1 MTKGKSKS
9 LVSSSVKAAIGT
21 AALLAGAGASAKG
34 LRDSGAGIGDEEAV
48 VASVHIS
55 SKQGL
60 NDEPPP
66 NLAVAEK
73 VIAETAPFQMIRQE
87 RSMEEY
93 VTEAGNAGGDIT
105 TARRAKAAKGAG
117 KSSKKKTKKKE
128 KVRQLGMEP
137 PEADDNE
144 SSEEEKK
151 GLKRFRLI

>member
-93 VTEAGNAGGDIT
+93 VTEAGNAGGDLQQQDVQRRQREHGR
-105 TARRAKAAKGAG
+105 ARRRKP
-117 KSSKKKTKKKE
+117 KKRRK
-128 KVRQLGMEP
+128 
-137 PEADDNE
+137 
-144 SSEEEKK
+144 
-151 GLKRFRLI
+151 